1 MEDKIRL
8 KELAK
13 EAVKLIK
20 EFIELEALLGEC
32 PYGNIRRNRSGSKII
47 AEDYIY
53 GEKVEFKLTQV
64 SSIFSD

>member
-32 PYGNIRRNRSGSKII
+32 AYGNIRRNRSGSKII

-53 GEKVEFKLTQV
+53 GEK
-64 SSIFSD
+64 